1 MWESY
6 GITCSLS
13 TRDEEEEAKRHH
25 VAELMSSSSEDN
37 VVKGGEEENEEGVVQ
52 HQVVFF
58 YVMNKWHWWWLVLC
72 VLVAA
77 HMIFV
82 RTEVSSFLLQ
92 DKQQQCKRAG
102 KWRKNMLLLGII
114 AGVSL
119 SVLWFWDTNEKI
131 LFQRKETLTNMCEER
146 ARVLQDQFN
155 VSMNHVHALSILV
168 STFHHGKTPSAID
181 QVIINKLIIKINF
194 HS

>member
-1 MWESY
+1 M
-6 GITCSLS
+6 S
-13 TRDEEEEAKRHH
+13 TRSEKEEDKEEEEAKRHV
-25 VAELMSSSSEDN
+25 VAELMSSS
-37 VVKGGEEENEEGVVQ
+37 ENEEEGGVL
-52 HQVVFF
+52 HQVVLF
-58 YVMNKWHWWWLVLC
+58 YVMNKCHWWLVLC
-72 VLVAA
+72 VLLVGGGR
-77 HMIFV
+77 MIFA
-82 RTEVSSFLLQ
+82 RKEVSSLVQ
-92 DKQQQCKRAG
+92 DKQQQQQQCKTAG

-181 QVIINKLIIKINF
+181 QVNLE
-194 HS
+194 SEW